1 MREGEGREGERERKE
16 GAMKEGL
23 YYSNSKGKKAPMV

>member
-23 YYSNSKGKKAPMV
+23 YYSKKAPMV